1 MAIIIYFVHPQYIII
16 AIKMNIF
23 FTFYRNHFLHSY
35 RNPQLSKIQKENL
48 KQRKAEID
56 KPIVIKRRILL
67 TTTTFIVPQS
77 TAVAFNQI
85 QTTTVPVK
93 NVVASQQQLQ
103 PPTALKVEEVNT
115 MISDGGETVETT
127 RVQLLVK
134 VGSVS

>member
-1 MAIIIYFVHPQYIII
+1 
-16 AIKMNIF
+16 MNIF
-23 FTFYRNHFLHSY
+23 FTFYRIPFLHSY

-67 TTTTFIVPQS
+67 TTTTFIVPRS

-93 NVVASQQQLQ
+93 NVVAS
-103 PPTALKVEEVNT
+103 
-115 MISDGGETVETT
+115 
-127 RVQLLVK
+127 
-134 VGSVS
+134 